1 MSNSYRQNYKRKW
14 IAACRLL
21 KAGSNPKQ
29 QQDTLPEIQTV
40 PVHPSTTNTSV
51 CFESE
56 LEIDRASN
64 NSSECHSPHAQNMS
78 GSSEMSE
85 QSSESDSNESSYLLD
100 NSDETSLEDR
110 LVNWVNTF
118 NVKHNAVDSL
128 LKFLKGTGHPNLPS
142 TARSLLS
149 TTRVV
154 DTQVKSGMQYLHYPL
169 EDILLRNFLSYPP
182 SARENVEI
190 LELALNIDG
199 IPLFKSSRSSLWPVL
214 CGIMN
219 IDPVKVFPV
228 TLTYGKS
235 KPADLEFLNDIVED
249 LNLLMNSG
257 LKVIL

>member
-1 MSNSYRQNYKRKW
+1 MSNAYRQNYKRQW
-14 IAACRLL
+14 IATCRLL
-21 KAGSNPKQ
+21 KAGSNSKQ
-29 QQDTLPEIQTV
+29 QQDNLPEIQTV
-40 PVHPSTTNTSV
+40 PVHPITTNTSV

-56 LEIDRASN
+56 LEFDTGSN
-64 NSSECHSPHAQNMS
+64 NLSEWHSPHAQNMS

-85 QSSESDSNESSYLLD
+85 QSSESDSDESSYLLD

-214 CGIMN
+214 CGENEHRSSESLPCDTHLWKI
-219 IDPVKVFPV
+219 
-228 TLTYGKS
+228 
-235 KPADLEFLNDIVED
+235 
-249 LNLLMNSG
+249 
-257 LKVIL
+257 

>member
-1 MSNSYRQNYKRKW
+1 MPQS
-14 IAACRLL
+14 
-21 KAGSNPKQ
+21 AG
-29 QQDTLPEIQTV
+29 T
-40 PVHPSTTNTSV
+40 
-51 CFESE
+51 
-56 LEIDRASN
+56 
-64 NSSECHSPHAQNMS
+64 NMS

-214 CGIMN
+214 CGENEHRSSESLPCDTHLWKI
-219 IDPVKVFPV
+219 
-228 TLTYGKS
+228 
-235 KPADLEFLNDIVED
+235 
-249 LNLLMNSG
+249 
-257 LKVIL
+257 